1 MNSYK
6 FLSEVYDSLMYDA
19 DGGEW
24 FSYIQ
29 ELLSKAGVPRHARI
43 LETGCGTG
51 RITLPIA
58 QAGYDV
64 VALDASEEML
74 GAASEKLRQHALS
87 ARFVCGDMQDFCM
100 PSPVTAV
107 VCACDGVNYLTE
119 DQDLA
124 AFFSCCSI
132 NLAPGGALVFDIS
145 SHKKLMQNIGNNV
158 FFDDGEVV
166 TCLWRNQIQGNL
178 LHMDLTFFVREG
190 KLYRRMDEEHL
201 QRAYKIDEITIML
214 HKAGFIGVEAY
225 AFPTL
230 EKATEENERIQFLA
244 VKG

>member
-1 MNSYK
+1 M
-6 FLSEVYDSLMYDA
+6 YDS

-24 FSYIQ
+24 FNYIH
-29 ELLSKAGVPRHARI
+29 ELFGKAGVPKQARI

-51 RITLPIA
+51 RITLPMA

-74 GAASEKLRQHALS
+74 DSAAEKLRQHALS
-87 ARFVCGDMQDFCM
+87 ARFVCGDMQDFRL
-100 PSPVTAV
+100 PAHVPAV

-119 DQDLA
+119 DRDAA
-124 AFFSCCSI
+124 AFFACCFN
-132 NLAPGGALVFDIS
+132 NLLPGGVLVFDIS
-145 SHKKLMQNIGNNV
+145 SHKKLTQNIGNNV

-166 TCLWRNQIQGNL
+166 TCLWRNQTQGNL

-201 QRAYKIDEITIML
+201 QRAYKIDEITGIL
-214 HKAGFIGVEAY
+214 HSAGFGRVEAL
-225 AFPTL
+225 AFPTM
-230 EKATEENERIQFLA
+230 EKASEENERIQFLA